1 MRLDVLKQHGA
12 VSREAAEALA
22 SAVRTWAGTTLGLA
36 ETGIAG
42 PAGGTPERPAGLF
55 YIALTDGERV
65 VNERHMF
72 DGARSEN
79 KMRCAE
85 AALRL
90 LLRYLS
96 ES

>member
-1 MRLDVLKQHGA
+1 MPVSVLKEHGA
-12 VSREAAEALA
+12 VSREAAEAMA
-22 SAVRTWAGTTLGLA
+22 AGVREWAGTSLGLA
-36 ETGIAG
+36 ETGISG
-42 PAGGTPERPAGLF
+42 PTGGTAERPVGLF
-55 YIALTDGERV
+55 YIAMADGERIAS
-65 VNERHMF
+65 ERQVF
-72 DGARSEN
+72 GGDRSEN